1 MKKGPQ
7 TLLRC
12 CHMCNQVWEFDRTQG
27 RELYYPHFP
36 TLGLQ
41 RETCSKCKEVAPKK
55 YVSSD
60 DQTLPDY

>member
-7 TLLRC
+7 TQLRYC
-12 CHMCNQVWEFDRTQG
+12 PVCNQVWEFDRSQG
-27 RELYYPHFP
+27 RELQHPNFP

-41 RETCSKCKEVAPKK
+41 RETCSKCKEAAPKK

-60 DQTLPDY
+60 DQTLPNY